1 MITISDLKITSR
13 QFINL
18 ITRNAKIELNDIRT
32 LKYETGVMP
41 RKLVSYVDP
50 NDNLTKQKETPY
62 LNDDEFVIFDV
73 IVEPTISGEVITI
86 DDKETYKSHMP
97 FTLII
102 NIYGDEA
109 SDELQYMMSRISTFS
124 ARHFLLANGISIAK
138 EPNDWQVLDGKENG
152 LWWIRRRVE
161 IHMNA
166 EQTIDISDDEAGKIE
181 TIDVV
186 LEIIEGSEI

>member
-1 MITISDLKITSR
+1 MITISELKITTR
-13 QFINL
+13 QFINM
-18 ITRNAKIELNDIRT
+18 ITRNTKIELDDIRT

-73 IVEPTISGEVITI
+73 IVKPTKAGEVVG
-86 DDKETYKSHMP
+86 DQYKSHMP
-97 FTLII
+97 FVLIV

-109 SDELQYMMSRISTFS
+109 SDEVQYMMSRISTY
-124 ARHFLLANGISIAK
+124 AVRHFLIMNGISIEK

-152 LWWIRRRVE
+152 LWWVRRRVE
-161 IHMNA
+161 ILMNT
-166 EQTIDISDDEAGKIE
+166 EQSIDISDPTNTGEFDTFE
-181 TIDVV
+181 THVDN
-186 LEIIEGSEI
+186 IEGVDV